1 MNLQQFIRT
10 FKCLVFSGRKRS
22 ALFTNPGVSSSPYF
36 FFFSISLFPFI
47 LLIALSRLP
56 GDQRML
62 LLLSGCPFCLKCFLM
77 SDKFCLFLFVP
88 VSVFLKIFASFSGSV
103 HFLGFVDRTTSLLFQ
118 ITSSKVCFR
127 YDIRYYVKR
136 ARHGSLWVVILS
148 RSHVKYLKPSTR
160 VIWS

>member
-1 MNLQQFIRT
+1 
-10 FKCLVFSGRKRS
+10 
-22 ALFTNPGVSSSPYF
+22 
-36 FFFSISLFPFI
+36 
-47 LLIALSRLP
+47 
-56 GDQRML
+56 ML

-136 ARHGSLWVVILS
+136 ARHGSLSYFVKIPCKVSETFNKGNLILTEYS
-148 RSHVKYLKPSTR
+148 VFFRFSFFFPRGVHL
-160 VIWS
+160 